1 MQRQPSEIDLA
12 FDKVHLKLVFVI
24 TRSLTHFS
32 QFLSSLEVQPG
43 STLILMRIRDDQD
56 HQNKTM
62 ITCKIIAWKLT
73 GNPYRKTDSTNT
85 RSA

>member
-1 MQRQPSEIDLA
+1 MQRQPSENNLA
-12 FDKVHLKLVFVI
+12 FDKAHLKLVFVI
-24 TRSLTHFS
+24 TTSQTHIS
-32 QFLSSLEVQPG
+32 ELLSSLEVQPG

-56 HQNKTM
+56 HQNKIM